1 MEIQPFVLVVGA
13 RCTNE
18 YLNSPTYGMIEI
30 TNQMVSRIQG
40 LQEIVKAHNLVSVR
54 VWYTIDWHQADDL
67 MIQGDSMV
75 VYENSFFFAAW
86 PRFGGGEYETIAI
99 DMDVLMRMVEAVRR
113 GRASE
118 HDPFVVKG
126 GVVFYDDGNSDYL
139 VELYEEEA
147 VGGDDPED
155 PALTA
160 TPCA

>member
-1 MEIQPFVLVVGA
+1 MSKPFTLVMGA
-13 RCTNE
+13 YCTNE
-18 YLNSPTYGMIEI
+18 YMDSPAYGAVEVTDELIF
-30 TNQMVSRIQG
+30 RIQS

-113 GRASE
+113 
-118 HDPFVVKG
+118 
-126 GVVFYDDGNSDYL
+126 
-139 VELYEEEA
+139 
-147 VGGDDPED
+147 
-155 PALTA
+155 
-160 TPCA
+160 

>member
-1 MEIQPFVLVVGA
+1 MLWINVLSPCQHAISRPFPPLPATFLSHQLRHIQ
-13 RCTNE
+13 
-18 YLNSPTYGMIEI
+18 
-30 TNQMVSRIQG
+30 
-40 LQEIVKAHNLVSVR
+40 
-54 VWYTIDWHQADDL
+54 
-67 MIQGDSMV
+67 
-75 VYENSFFFAAW
+75 SFH
-86 PRFGGGEYETIAI
+86 PY
-99 DMDVLMRMVEAVRR
+99 R